1 MPAPRPPFRASVL
14 VFAIATLIAGLAL
27 AVDLGSWD
35 VENDE
40 AIYTYAVERMIDTGD
55 WMTAREIPYDFP
67 FLEKPPLKF
76 WMVGAPITLGL
87 LPRTEF
93 GFRAVDALLGAIA
106 FGYVALLGHRLAGP
120 AAAIASCLV
129 LFGMRDLVLVHGLRT
144 NSMEA
149 PLVAAYTG
157 GLYHFLRWR
166 HEGARRDALITG
178 AWFTLAFLT
187 KFVAAAF
194 LPLVAIVGLALPRP
208 GLLPKPLRA
217 CLADWLWV
225 AALFVGVTAPWFIY
239 EYRLFGHQ
247 LVETM
252 FLQHVFARFTG
263 ALDPLHLQP
272 WDYYYRGIARMLTE
286 AQCAWLVAAGAVLLL
301 YRVVSR
307 RDGLA
312 WTIVVWAVLPVALIS
327 GLSSKLLHYTYPF
340 LPPLAL
346 AGGVALAAPIGMLKG
361 PLEALADRLQHARL
375 LGLPAR
381 LGHRRVRAVLLTVGI
396 LAVIVAGAALLLGT
410 TKIVVAGLVIR
421 NSSILRPLALAVVC
435 FALARAWRHVL
446 TAVPVAMM
454 ALFPL
459 GASRETLIAAHRPRH
474 GLMTLRACIAPQVAA
489 GRAAAGAYAVSAAPI
504 PHPYAFYVA
513 LPGPWEPVDLDH
525 PALRS
530 AALLAPT
537 GQRAIVLSGRAFSD
551 VALRLLHEGH
561 AVPPAISVDPGLVV
575 LLPGRLGTCVDDAVR
590 AGARSVGGPMAG
602 GSTGGGA

>member
-1 MPAPRPPFRASVL
+1 VPASRPPLRASVL

-27 AVDLGSWD
+27 SFDLGSWD

-55 WMTAREIPYDFP
+55 WMTAREIPYDFA

-76 WMVGAPITLGL
+76 WLVGAPIRLGL

-93 GFRAVDALLGAIA
+93 GFRAADALLGAIA
-106 FGYVALLGHRLAGP
+106 FGYVALFGFRLAGP

-166 HEGARRDALITG
+166 HAGERRDALITG

-194 LPLVAIVGLALPRP
+194 LPLVAVLGLALPRP

-217 CLADWLWV
+217 CLADWLWA
-225 AALFVGVTAPWFIY
+225 AALFVGVSAPWFVY
-239 EYRLFGHQ
+239 EYAVFGDT
-247 LVETM
+247 LIETM

-263 ALDPLHLQP
+263 ALDPLHLHP
-272 WDYYYRGIARMLTE
+272 WDFYYRGLARMLTE
-286 AQCAWLVAAGAVLLL
+286 ARCQWLVAAGAALLL
-301 YRVVSR
+301 YRVVRR

-312 WTIVVWAVLPVALIS
+312 WTVVVWGVVPVALIS

-346 AGGVALAAPIGMLKG
+346 AGGVALAAPIGMLKA
-361 PLEALADRLQHARL
+361 PLEALALRLERARI
-375 LGLPAR
+375 LGLPTTLANPR
-381 LGHRRVRAVLLTVGI
+381 IRVACLALGVLALV
-396 LAVIVAGAALLLGT
+396 VAAAALLLGT
-410 TKIVVAGLVIR
+410 TKIVVAGVVVR
-421 NSSILRPLALAVVC
+421 NSSVIRPLALAVIC
-435 FALARAWRHVL
+435 FAVARAWRHVL
-446 TAVPVAMM
+446 TAVPVAVM

-459 GASRETLIAAHRPRH
+459 GASRETLVAAHRPRH
-474 GLMTLRACIAPQVAA
+474 ALKTLRACLAPQVAA
-489 GRAAAGAYAVSAAPI
+489 GASAAGAYAVSADPI

-513 LPGPWEPVDLDH
+513 LPGPWEPVGLDH
-525 PALRS
+525 PALQTS
-530 AALLAPT
+530 ALGAPR
-537 GQRAIVLSGRAFSD
+537 GQRAIVLSSRAFSD
-551 VALRLLHEGH
+551 LALRLLRDGRP
-561 AVPPAISVDPGLVV
+561 VPPAISVDSAHVV
-575 LLPGRLGTCVDDAVR
+575 LLPGRLGTCVDAAVR
-590 AGARSVGGPMAG
+590 GGARSVGGPLE
-602 GSTGGGA
+602 GA